1 MALTILR
8 SQESRPIA
16 GVLFDLDGLVLDTE
30 KLYSRFWREACQEA
44 GFSMSYAQ
52 SLKMRALNSQAGAAM
67 LCSFFGEGA
76 DYATIRQIR
85 IRRMEAYVDRE
96 GVAVKPGIRE
106 LLEGLRE
113 RNIPRAITSASPL
126 ERIQKYLGS
135 VGLLPLFDAICSG
148 HQVPRGKPEPDIY
161 LHGAARLGLA
171 PESCLALEDA
181 YAGLLSASRAGCL
194 PVLIPD
200 LDPPNAK
207 TTPLLYAIADSGLDV
222 LTLIDQNNSP
232 GR

>member
-1 MALTILR
+1 MALNILR
-8 SQESRPIA
+8 PQWNRPIA

-44 GFSMSYAQ
+44 GFSMSYEQ

-67 LCSFFGEGA
+67 LHSFFGEEA

-85 IRRMEAYVDRE
+85 IRRMDAFVEQE
-96 GVAVKPGIRE
+96 GVAVKPGIQT
-106 LLEGLRE
+106 LLEGLKE
-113 RNIPRAITSASPL
+113 RGIPQAITSASPP
-126 ERIQKYLGS
+126 ERIHRYLGS
-135 VGLLPLFDAICSG
+135 VGLLSMFDAICSG
-148 HQVPRGKPEPDIY
+148 HTLPHGKPEPDIY
-161 LHGAARLGLA
+161 LHGAATLGLE
-171 PESCLALEDA
+171 PGSCLALEDA

-200 LDPPNAK
+200 LDPPNDQ

-222 LTLIDQNNSP
+222 LTLIDQNSCC

>member
-8 SQESRPIA
+8 SQQSRPIA

-44 GFSMSYAQ
+44 GFSMSYEQ
-52 SLKMRALNSQAGAAM
+52 SLKMRALNTQAGAAM
-67 LCSFFGEGA
+67 LCSFFGEEA
-76 DYATIRQIR
+76 DYASIRQIR
-85 IRRMEAYVDRE
+85 IRRMEAFVEQE

-113 RNIPRAITSASPL
+113 RNIPRAITSSSPPD
-126 ERIQKYLGS
+126 RIRKYLGS
-135 VGLLPLFDAICSG
+135 VELLPMFDAICSG
-148 HQVPRGKPEPDIY
+148 HELPHGKPEPDIY
-161 LHGAARLGLA
+161 LHGAATLGLA

-181 YAGLLSASRAGCL
+181 YAGLLSANRAGCL

-200 LDPPNAK
+200 LDPPNEE
-207 TTPLLYAIADSGLDV
+207 TTPLLYAIADSGLDI
-222 LTLIDQNNSP
+222 LTLIDQNSIL